1 MQRAKVVVQ
10 DPASKVI
17 RTGAGITLNKYIDI
31 HLDGGDQCS
40 NFPAYS
46 WLQVCNIALQQE
58 LEVLRIQ
65 TRNLFNSQGK
75 SRLAQCDW
83 LIQIFLATFLTNFK
97 NGNKNSEKRILS
109 NVGNG

>member
-1 MQRAKVVVQ
+1 MKILGSQAFAIAILLFRQRCMTIVLREPSQRVQRAKVVVQ

-58 LEVLRIQ
+58 LEVL
-65 TRNLFNSQGK
+65 
-75 SRLAQCDW
+75 
-83 LIQIFLATFLTNFK
+83 
-97 NGNKNSEKRILS
+97 
-109 NVGNG
+109 